1 MTIGW
6 EVSVDDN
13 TAMKLN
19 SFYKSEEKSSVRKC
33 TRERMARRIQVGTA
47 GE

>member
-1 MTIGW
+1 MTIGR

-19 SFYKSEEKSSVRKC
+19 SFHKSEDKNGVRKC